1 MKKIIFLAI
10 FVISTQAK
18 ASEGLSGYAAKCA
31 ELIEQSKSPASN
43 WTTSLEEAAM
53 AGECI
58 GVIEVVNNFIDKHYA
73 NRREKYSCRNNSTFS
88 KAQMIVDAN
97 AQSISSVIKTLCIKY

>member
-1 MKKIIFLAI
+1 MKKVLFFTLFA
-10 FVISTQAK
+10 ISTQVQ
-18 ASEGLSGYAAKCA
+18 ASENLSGYAAKCA

-43 WTTSLEEAAM
+43 WTTTLEEAAM

-58 GVIEVVNNFIDKHYA
+58 GAIRVVDNFIDNHYA
-73 NRREKYSCRNNSTFS
+73 NRYEKYNCTNNSIFS

-97 AQSISSVIKTLCIKY
+97 AQSISSVIKTLCRKY

>member
-1 MKKIIFLAI
+1 MKKLLIPMLLLCSCTVMADD
-10 FVISTQAK
+10 
-18 ASEGLSGYAAKCA
+18 SEGYAVKCA

-58 GVIEVVNNFIDKHYA
+58 GVIKVVDDFVDNHYA
-73 NRREKYSCRNNSTFS
+73 SQYYIYSCSNRSIFS
-88 KAQMIVDAN
+88 KAKMIVDAN
-97 AQSISSVIKTLCIKY
+97 AQSISSVIRTLCRKH

>member
-1 MKKIIFLAI
+1 MKKVFFFTLFA
-10 FVISTQAK
+10 ISTQMH
-18 ASEGLSGYAAKCA
+18 ASENLSGYAAKCA

-58 GVIEVVNNFIDKHYA
+58 GVIRVVDNFIDNHYE
-73 NRREKYSCRNNSTFS
+73 NQYHRYRCMNGSVLT
-88 KAQMIVDAN
+88 KAKMIVNNN
-97 AQSISSVIKTLCIKY
+97 AHSINSVIKTLCN